1 MQLLI
6 VNRFD
11 YETDSFNE
19 DQYNVDGGY
28 NEDLTNMGGHL
39 MQKFTNNI
47 IHFTD

>member
-1 MQLLI
+1 M
-6 VNRFD
+6 
-11 YETDSFNE
+11 DSFNE
-19 DQYNVDGGY
+19 DQYNVDGGGY